1 MEPNAPARDRQEPS
15 RPTKSEQ
22 ARSMARARAVARP
35 APSARPKAGKRN
47 RPTRI
52 TDPAGQSAAE
62 RTVPQAPGLAE
73 GPQHLKYGGRAPKAR
88 RRRATEVPRKAALGL
103 PIAKSSQ
110 SLPNFDGQF
119 ELIEDD
125 ELK

>member
-1 MEPNAPARDRQEPS
+1 MEPNAPAEDRQEPS

-62 RTVPQAPGLAE
+62 RTVPQAMQALKAGMNYYYFVRLLAE
-73 GPQHLKYGGRAPKAR
+73 IGLDQNEAFTFPEKLTGMTNDLGGA
-88 RRRATEVPRKAALGL
+88 
-103 PIAKSSQ
+103 
-110 SLPNFDGQF
+110 
-119 ELIEDD
+119 
-125 ELK
+125 